1 MSLNGLGDLAQS
13 YAMRAH
19 NLSVRRELDALVSE
33 LATGESADIPKR
45 LRGDFNGLAAVE
57 AGLTRLGAFS
67 TVLIESE
74 NFAGGMQTALS
85 AVQETLSDSG
95 PKLIAAVKPG
105 EDRLLNATLAEAGH
119 HFDAIVSQINGRDGD
134 RSLFAGN
141 AVDQP
146 ALAPAEDILA
156 ALSTALAGLTTA
168 ADVRTAVDAW
178 FDTPGGDFE
187 TLAYLGSDDPIDPYR
202 ISDTAEARLDLLAR
216 DDEIRAVLKEFSIA
230 ALLDDGLLATDL
242 NERQSL
248 AEEAGLGM
256 INAERALVSARARIG
271 TEQAHIETTAVRNA
285 AERTSLLTARDG
297 LVGVD
302 PYETATRLEDAE
314 TQLQIL
320 YNVTARLAGLSLS
333 EYLR

>member
-33 LATGESADIPKR
+33 LATGESADVPKR

-67 TVLIESE
+67 TVLIEAE
-74 NFAGGMQTALS
+74 NFASGMQTALS
-85 AVQETLSDSG
+85 AVRETLSDSG

-156 ALSTALAGLTTA
+156 ALSTALAGFSTA
-168 ADVRTAVDAW
+168 ADIRTAVDAW
-178 FDTPGGDFE
+178 FDT
-187 TLAYLGSDDPIDPYR
+187 
-202 ISDTAEARLDLLAR
+202 
-216 DDEIRAVLKEFSIA
+216 LKEFSIA
-230 ALLDDGLLATDL
+230 ALLDDGLLSADL

-248 AEEAGLGM
+248 AKQAGLGM
-256 INAERALVSARARIG
+256 INAERALVAARARIG

-302 PYETATRLEDAE
+302 PYETATRLKDVQA
-314 TQLQIL
+314 QLEIL